1 MLCISWRGK
10 RQTRCIMGVNDVI
23 KIQNAICGKFSFDL
37 LEKLL
42 KYKLYLSTL

>member
-1 MLCISWRGK
+1 
-10 RQTRCIMGVNDVI
+10 MGLNDVI
-23 KIQNAICGKFSFDL
+23 KIENAICGKFSFHL